1 MSRLFG
7 LVPVLLVP
15 VLAVAQSVLEP
26 AQTETTTIHVTSRI
40 VYVDVIVRDKS
51 GHIVHGLTQQDFRLQ
66 EDGKPQTIDFFTP
79 HTYDMAAAERVQK
92 TSIQDKSQPVG
103 GATEFDFSNTPPP
116 GQLSGAVNIILFDLA
131 NTPQEDQLEARKQLV
146 KFLQALPGGQQVALF
161 VLTTRLQMIQ
171 NFTGSS
177 DRLREAARGLDPKD
191 YGLILSKAAAMEA
204 DDVAAEFKIQSG
216 GGLGGKSS
224 AMENQIA
231 ANNRADSITRANIT
245 VAALG
250 DLARA
255 TSGYP
260 GRKNLLWLSE
270 SFPIALG
277 EQLDETRYV
286 GKSTVPGAREAANL
300 IASAQIAVYP
310 ISLLGLEVE
319 GVGPAASGVS
329 GVILG
334 GGNGATIDSQFNGR
348 QALKTEMSDLAE
360 QTGGEAFAG
369 TNDFAE
375 AMRRS
380 MNDGSNYYAL
390 AYQPH
395 NQKWNGQFRKI
406 RVELATRGYSISYRR
421 GYFAYPDSIT
431 PTDGK
436 KELTSALQPGTPE
449 STMLLLRSKIELP
462 GTPRPEVSI
471 DSALDP
477 GNISFVTDAA
487 GHRHAQLLVVLV
499 AFQDSVRKTDAQTA
513 PPPETSGV
521 LTLDLSPEQYEALA
535 NKGIVFHQQLHLSPG
550 RYRLRLGV
558 SDLGNRRIGT
568 LDMPIEVSQ
577 N

>member
-1 MSRLFG
+1 MSRLSG

-15 VLAVAQSVLEP
+15 ALAVAQSALEP

-51 GHIVHGLTQQDFRLQ
+51 GHIVHGLTQQDFRLE

-79 HTYDMAAAERVQK
+79 HTYDMAAAERVEK
-92 TSIQDKSQPVG
+92 TSSQDRSEPG
-103 GATEFDFSNTPPP
+103 GDATKLDFSNTPPP
-116 GQLSGAVNIILFDLA
+116 GELSGAVNIILFDLA

-146 KFLQALPGGQQVALF
+146 KFLRALPGGQQVALF

-177 DRLREAARGLDPKD
+177 DLLREAARRLDPKD

-204 DDVAAEFKIQSG
+204 NDVAAEFRSQSG
-216 GGLGGKSS
+216 GGG
-224 AMENQIA
+224 AMERQILL
-231 ANNRADSITRANIT
+231 NNRADSITRADIT

-334 GGNGATIDSQFNGR
+334 GGNDATIDSQFNGR

-369 TNDFAE
+369 TNDFAG
-375 AMRRS
+375 ALRRS
-380 MNDGSNYYAL
+380 MDDGSNYYTL

-449 STMLLLRSKIELP
+449 STMLLLRSKIGLP
-462 GTPRPEVSI
+462 GTQRTEVSI

-477 GNISFVTDAA
+477 RNISFVTDAA
-487 GHRHAQLLVVLV
+487 GHRHAQLLVLLV
-499 AFQDSVRKTDAQTA
+499 AFQDFTKKADAQAA
-513 PPPETSGV
+513 PPPQTSGV
-521 LTLDLSPEQYEALA
+521 LTLDLSPEQYEAVA
-535 NKGIVFHQQLHLSPG
+535 NKGIVFHQQLHLPPG
-550 RYRLRLGV
+550 HYRLRLGV
-558 SDLGNRRIGT
+558 SDLGTRRIGT
-568 LDMPIEVSQ
+568 LDMPIEVAQ